1 MSEDSFFSI
10 DRLVEFGMGMAVAQ
24 QMVQTMNYAMN
35 NMQVP
40 GVDRKIQNVPQSV
53 YYVII
58 DGQQAGP
65 FSESEMG
72 RLVTDKKVT
81 STSYVWK
88 PGMTTWRTADK
99 VPEVLKIV
107 ALNPPTFKYE

>member
-1 MSEDSFFSI
+1 MSENSFFSI
-10 DRLVEFGMGMAVAQ
+10 DRLVEFGMGMAMAQ
-24 QMVQTMNYAMN
+24 QMVRTMNYAMN

-40 GVDRKIQNVPQSV
+40 GVDRKMENVPQSI

-72 RLVTDKKVT
+72 RLVADKKVT
-81 STSYVWK
+81 SSSCVWK
-88 PGMTTWRTADK
+88 PGMPAWQTADK
-99 VPEVLKIV
+99 VPDVLRIV
-107 ALNPPTFKYE
+107 ALTPPTFKC

>member
-10 DRLVEFGMGMAVAQ
+10 DRLVEFGMGMAMAQ
-24 QMVQTMNYAMN
+24 QMVRTMNYAIN

-40 GVDRKIQNVPQSV
+40 GVDRKMQNVPQSI

-58 DGQQAGP
+58 EGQQTGP

-72 RLVTDKKVT
+72 RLVADKKVT
-81 STSYVWK
+81 SSSYVWK
-88 PGMTTWRTADK
+88 PGMPTWQTADK
-99 VPEVLKIV
+99 VPDVLRIV
-107 ALNPPTFKYE
+107 ALAPPTFKC

>member
-1 MSEDSFFSI
+1 MSDDSFFSI
-10 DRLVEFGMGMAVAQ
+10 DRLVEFGMGMAMAQ
-24 QMVQTMNYAMN
+24 QMVRTMNYAIN

-40 GVDRKIQNVPQSV
+40 GVDRKMQNVPQSI

-72 RLVTDKKVT
+72 RLVADKKIT
-81 STSYVWK
+81 SNSYVWK
-88 PGMTTWRTADK
+88 PGMPTWQTADK
-99 VPEVLKIV
+99 VPDVLRIV
-107 ALNPPTFKYE
+107 ALTPPTFKC